1 MKKMVLCLLAL
12 TLCACQ
18 SNQEINKSTTESDST
33 NNDIQTNSDVE
44 DKGIVEAEY
53 FMEDHGVMKVDDLPV
68 SEKQKHSIVE
78 WLCNLK
84 LEPIHEYDELFDA
97 DGEINTDYLDE
108 AYVRTRVEYGNQRF
122 DIISVSIGNGFYL
135 LIFSDSNQKYLI
147 DKQTFIESDLFVRD
161 KRVDVSDL
169 GVLYHPSFTIP
180 KDTKISKQYLK
191 ENWADIEI
199 DLPYPHLG
207 VWGNVTFSETEKD
220 RNIEQLLFS
229 FYAEKQGISRMLKA
243 VFGQLESVYHGS
255 DFNNLYEIEVDG
267 EQIKLKYPVVGYSQ
281 FYEGEAVRNKFMELF
296 GQSIGE
302 IENTYG
308 WSGYTYEPDADLY
321 SYHEYQDGAVA
332 GYSATIPYAYEISY
346 SQDEICIKAAAI
358 ETNFTTGE
366 ELVNMCKNSSLPIL
380 QRHFSNASQA
390 DGILT
395 VSELIRDQNE
405 NLNLYEIHGKLNE
418 WGTYSLLGSIDQT
431 ILQLPDKDVIFYNNY
446 EARNGITVFA
456 PLLDCSLAS
465 EINRQ
470 VISSIMYAS
479 EGDSDVYTFYEDDR
493 YAVIYYSGQQGNPS
507 DDRIMAY
514 VLDKKEKTFN
524 KELEPEQAAKYYEKL
539 KIKNTHLS
547 ENTPM
552 IYFETSEGKFLYL
565 KLTKTT
571 QPTLIHLN
579 D

>member
-1 MKKMVLCLLAL
+1 MKKIGLCLMAFI
-12 TLCACQ
+12 LCACG
-18 SNQEINKSTTESDST
+18 SIQENPVSTPTDTNKTEPASD
-33 NNDIQTNSDVE
+33 NDSAEILMLP
-44 DKGIVEAEY
+44 EAEY

-78 WLCNLK
+78 WLCRLK
-84 LEPIHEYDELFDA
+84 LEPTHEYDEMFDA
-97 DGEINTDYLDE
+97 DGKISTDYLDQ
-108 AYVRTRVEYGNQRF
+108 AYVRTSVEYGNQRF
-122 DIISVSIGNGFYL
+122 CIISLTTDYGLYL
-135 LIFSDSNQKYLI
+135 LIFSDSNEKHLI
-147 DKQTFIESDLFVRD
+147 DKQTYIESGVFVRD
-161 KRVDVSDL
+161 NYVDVSDL

-191 ENWADIEI
+191 ENWVDIEI

-207 VWGNVTFSETEKD
+207 VWGSVTFSETEKD

-229 FYAEKQGISRMLKA
+229 FYAEKLGKGGMLKA
-243 VFGQLESVYHGS
+243 VFGQLEPVYNGS

-267 EQIKLKYPVVGYSQ
+267 EQIKLEYPVVGYSQ
-281 FYEGEAVRNKFMELF
+281 FYKGEAVRDKFMELF

-321 SYHEYQDGAVA
+321 SYHEYQDGAIA

-366 ELVNMCKNSSLPIL
+366 ELVNMRKNSSLPIL
-380 QRHFSNASQA
+380 QRHFSKASQA
-390 DGILT
+390 DGVLT

-418 WGTYSLLGSIDQT
+418 WGTYSLLDSIDQT
-431 ILQLPDKDVIFYNNY
+431 MLHLPEKDVIFYNNY
-446 EARNGITVFA
+446 EARDGIIVFA

-465 EINRQ
+465 EINRR
-470 VISSIMYAS
+470 VISNIMYAL
-479 EGDSDVYTFYEDDR
+479 EGNKDAYTFYEDDR
-493 YAVIYYSGQQGNPS
+493 YAVIYYSQHQGSPG
-507 DDRIMAY
+507 DDMIMAY
-514 VLDKKEKTFN
+514 VLDKKEKAFN

-539 KIKNTHLS
+539 KVKNTHLS
-547 ENTPM
+547 EDTPM

-565 KLTKTT
+565 KSTKTT
-571 QPTLIHLN
+571 QPALIHLN
-579 D
+579 E